1 MAPVKLDPNL
11 LWAAERTLLAW
22 VRTGVGMMGFGFLL
36 ARLTVTQTARTA
48 VAVGTALAVL
58 GGIVNF
64 AATIRYRTQIHRIR
78 HGHEQLPDVLLPT
91 AVGIGSALIGGAI
104 AVALFL

>member
-1 MAPVKLDPNL
+1 MKPDLNV

-36 ARLTVTQTARTA
+36 ARITVGQAARTA

-58 GGIVNF
+58 GGVVN
-64 AATIRYRTQIHRIR
+64 AVATLRYRTQIRDIR
-78 HGHEQLPDVLLPT
+78 QGREPTPDVLLPT
-91 AVGIGSALIGGAI
+91 AVGVGSAVIGVAI
-104 AVALFL
+104 AVALFT